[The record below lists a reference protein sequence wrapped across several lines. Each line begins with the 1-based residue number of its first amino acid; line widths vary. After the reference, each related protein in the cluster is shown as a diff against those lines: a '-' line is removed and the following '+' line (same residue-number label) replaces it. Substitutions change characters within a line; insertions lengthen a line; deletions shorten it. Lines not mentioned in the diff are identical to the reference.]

1 MDNTGARVVN
11 PMVNLDHAH
20 EMQAILMQLGRV
32 QRLTEDRDGNTE
44 SVAAHSVA
52 LAFFVHEAAG
62 REKAHACATGKV
74 LMLDA
79 FKLLV
84 FALVHDLPEA
94 DTGDMPTLVPLTDEQ
109 RKEKAEKEAVAIER
123 FRRETFPWLARWIDL
138 YELRECAESR
148 FVSAC
153 DKMIPMLTYERNGC
167 AVAKRFY
174 DYPAFEET
182 MWKRQELAEL
192 LYPEFPALM
201 ATRRVLTQRALDA
214 WNRSDDKEH
223 PAESLSWV
231 STQQAVIEPGTPPAK
246 AIDERVA
253 ELESEVAALR
263 KQVDGILWAR
273 ANPMNLY

>member
-1 MDNTGARVVN
+1 MRPGQSPAHQARRGVPEETHRVEVLAGAGTAQDADGEPGGRSTGHVEVVG
-11 PMVNLDHAH
+11 VVSDHH
-20 EMQAILMQLGRV
+20 DLVLAITSHLP
-32 QRLTEDRDGNTE
+32 
-44 SVAAHSVA
+44 H
-52 LAFFVHEAAG
+52 
-62 REKAHACATGKV
+62 
-74 LMLDA
+74 
-79 FKLLV
+79 LLS

-153 DKMIPMLTYERNGC
+153 DKMIPMLTHERNGC

-201 ATRRVLTQRALDA
+201 ATRRALTQRALDA

-223 PAESLSWV
+223 SAESLSWV
-231 STQQAVIEPGTPPAK
+231 STQQASP
-246 AIDERVA
+246 
-253 ELESEVAALR
+253 
-263 KQVDGILWAR
+263 
-273 ANPMNLY
+273 